1 MHNIDDAKAFHCV
14 DHNKVWEIL
23 KEMGIPDYL
32 TGHLRNLYAYQESTV
47 RTGHETIECERLDI
61 SSRKAETP
69 REHFI
74 QGSKCEMLGWMK
86 HKLES
91 KLPQEISV
99 TSDMRMTPPLWQKV
113 KN

>member
-1 MHNIDDAKAFHCV
+1 MRKEVKGRGEKDRYVRLNVAFQRKERRDKKASLSAK
-14 DHNKVWEIL
+14 KQR
-23 KEMGIPDYL
+23 K
-32 TGHLRNLYAYQESTV
+32 
-47 RTGHETIECERLDI
+47 TIECERLDI